1 MLVSAELVLDDKVED
16 GAGGLLPLLQSEDGE
31 AGVGDDEGG
40 LWWRLRLVSHS
51 VGVDHDAGVTLSDV
65 VALVHHHVVLSATVE
80 VGEGV
85 LVRVEADHLLHPLPV
100 RDLVLDAV
108 RYDWRVA
115 NIRVGPAQSDGVGC
129 DAVNS
134 DHRRLGRH

>member
-40 LWWRLRLVSHS
+40 LCWRLRLVSHS

-65 VALVHHHVVLSATVE
+65 VALVHHHVILSATVE

-100 RDLVLDAV
+100 CDLVLDTV
-108 RYDWRVA
+108 
-115 NIRVGPAQSDGVGC
+115 
-129 DAVNS
+129 
-134 DHRRLGRH
+134 